1 MICDKC
7 KKNIATTHI
16 EQNIGGKVSKM
27 DLCSE
32 CAASVET
39 AIPMNFGGLLG
50 SIFGDTL
57 SLTPAVNEKQCGF
70 CGSTFGDIVRTGR
83 VGCANCYTE
92 FYDKLLPTLHKLH
105 GNTTH
110 QGKRPG
116 RASIQAETVD
126 TTSEIDRL
134 KAELAQA
141 IEREEF
147 EKAAKLRDEINA
159 LKERGEGHE

>member
-16 EQNIGGKVSKM
+16 EQNIGGKKSKM

-32 CAASVET
+32 CAASMDT
-39 AIPMNFGGLLG
+39 GISMNFGGLLG
-50 SIFGDTL
+50 SIFGDAL
-57 SLTPAVNEKQCGF
+57 SLTPAVNEKQCSF

-92 FYDKLLPTLHKLH
+92 FYDKLLPTLNKLH

-116 RASIQAETVD
+116 HASSPSKPVNTV
-126 TTSEIDRL
+126 SELDQL
-134 KAELAQA
+134 KAQLAQA
-141 IEREEF
+141 IEQEAF
-147 EKAAKLRDEINA
+147 EQAAVLRDKINR
-159 LKERGEGHE
+159 LKERGEQA